1 MTRLAQL
8 SHNTGTSTSSH
19 RSNLEYISC
28 ECDMTTLLDML
39 IQCVYILLYIHGL
52 QIHKMPGFH
61 TGDWAGYC

>member
-1 MTRLAQL
+1 
-8 SHNTGTSTSSH
+8 
-19 RSNLEYISC
+19 
-28 ECDMTTLLDML
+28 MTTLLDML